1 MVPMPLGLPRPSD
14 LPEWATGFW
23 QCKLRYR
30 SQAELLEAA
39 RGYAARGLPLGAIVI
54 DYLH

>member
-1 MVPMPLGLPRPSD
+1 MPLGLPRPSD

-39 RGYAARGLPLGAIVI
+39 RGYAARGLPLSAIVI